1 MKNRVKITTFGWFLD
16 MIFPCYCREC
26 GEIGSAFCGRCIFDN
41 MKNNPSF
48 FTKKDKDFKMILA
61 CGMKVGVLS
70 RMVSD
75 YKYQSRRHYAKGLSR
90 VMLEA
95 VRRQFPRALQR
106 PEEYLLVP
114 LPTVRKHIRS
124 RGFDHILTLCKE
136 FSTISGIEVCRALCR
151 ANSAV
156 QVGSDAKTRLEQAK
170 GAYLINPKVNLEKK
184 RHYILVD
191 DVWTTGASMRAARG
205 ILEAELMRLGAKKRE
220 IKISAICLVKND
232 GYDFN

>member
-1 MKNRVKITTFGWFLD
+1 MKNRVKITTLGWILD
-16 MIFPCYCREC
+16 MFFPCYCRGC
-26 GEIGSAFCGRCIFDN
+26 GKIGSAFCDRCIFNN
-41 MKNNPSF
+41 MKNNPPF

-61 CGMKVGVLS
+61 CGMKIGVLS
-70 RMVSD
+70 KMVSD
-75 YKYQSRRHYAKGLSR
+75 YKYQSRRYYAEGLSK
-90 VMLEA
+90 VMYET
-95 VRRQFPRALQR
+95 VRRLSPRIVAR

-114 LPTVRKHIRS
+114 LPTIRKHIRS
-124 RGFDHILTLCKE
+124 RGFDHILTLCKG
-136 FSTISGIEVCRALCR
+136 FSAISGIQVCQVLCR

-170 GAYLINPKVNLEKK
+170 GAYLINSKVKLEKK

-205 ILEAELMRLGAKKRE
+205 VLEAELIRLGVKKRE